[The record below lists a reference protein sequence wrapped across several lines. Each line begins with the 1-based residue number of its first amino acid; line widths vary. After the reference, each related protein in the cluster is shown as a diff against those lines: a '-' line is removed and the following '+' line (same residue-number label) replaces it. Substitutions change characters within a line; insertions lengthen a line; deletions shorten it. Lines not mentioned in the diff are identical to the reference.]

1 MKKDMRVLS
10 LLAFACAFIGI
21 PTSAYAGVTFTGER
35 IGIFGELDEGDVDT
49 DGAGSS
55 DFVSFSDTVLATGP
69 GQSAGGNLTCTDLSE
84 GGQLVYSG
92 SGQITSSATSVGP
105 EIDAVSG
112 LEFFVSFEVTG
123 EAVPFRL
130 IVDTVPSF
138 SGETALSQVRA
149 DLSGTTDQTF
159 FLLGSCSSF
168 DGCSNFNVNESRLL
182 PPGSYGLS
190 IRFSA
195 GAGQG
200 GNQSGV
206 SGSWSL
212 TVGDACILTWSD
224 PAGGDFSD
232 PENWSPAEVPV
243 DSGDGCVNLVLD
255 EPGAYGITLGNDAAA
270 NSLTVSAGE
279 PSLLGGTLSLGGVDF
294 PDALSVVNEA
304 RLTVESGTVQSD
316 SVLVSGAGAGKGEAQ
331 PAFLRLKP
339 GTGLTVGDNLEVGRG
354 IGEAGELVLG
364 DGAAQTIFSVLGD
377 ATLGG
382 AGKSTVFAN
391 GNLNFGVFGDLLM
404 GVFDGSQSNLNING
418 DAAQLRA
425 AEFFVLGALDIGGEG
440 AAALSLSV
448 LSVGTA
454 GSLRIGVLAGGNGTL
469 NLSGADCQ
477 LDVANSATIGLEG
490 RADVTVSGAAR
501 LNAASM
507 LVGSGEVVDPSVVTV
522 TGELS
527 QLSVSGDLDAGAGLA
542 DMVVAEGAKL
552 TATNLTVDGSTPGG
566 LGTLTIS
573 GSSIT
578 LAPQVEVAETL
589 TVGGVGDG
597 SWGMS
602 GSGTLTAKN
611 LAIGV
616 LAESNGLAT
625 FSGDPL
631 SAGIEAR
638 LPTIKVAEVAQIGLD
653 GLGTLEST
661 GSSDYEFGQLWLGIG
676 PTGDANYTS
685 SGGFSFTNVAGQLLL
700 GVQGKGSMTITE
712 GGITAGACALG
723 AGTGG
728 LGELRLFDGAA
739 MTLNPVEVPTEGEG
753 SPEGGAKEDVAA
765 PGFLEVGRQ
774 SNGLIE
780 LFDDVTRLR
789 CDEAILGGDNAG
801 AGGTISIDTGAG
813 LDCAGSLTMGAGAGP
828 ALLRIANGAE
838 LKVAS
843 LLIVGAKGLLI
854 AGYGANSSASFVSVE
869 GRLNIVPEVLIE
881 RPQLKATTDP
891 APKGGTGPAVIDGGL
906 QLGADGVLSVTAG
919 ASTALQVT
927 GAATLNGTLE
937 IVLPEGLGLINGQ
950 LLNLIAFNGG
960 VSGAFSSITFI
971 NAPEGFAA
979 DIEINGGQL
988 GMRILSGG
996 LTQEGEGLSEGE
1008 GAADGEG
1015 QLEGQPEGEGQG
1027 GVDGEAEGG
1036 APHTAD
1042 QDADNTIALSELLRV
1057 IQFYNAS
1064 RLGCDTGGE
1073 DGFAPGAADEAC
1085 APHASDYE
1093 PQDWRIGLSEL
1104 LRLIQFY
1111 NTGNY
1116 NACPGGEDGYCPGV

>member
-1 MKKDMRVLS
+1 MSNFKNIWIVFLATLS
-10 LLAFACAFIGI
+10 LCSG
-21 PTSAYAGVTFTGER
+21 AYAELTLQSSS
-35 IGIFGELDEGDVDT
+35 IFVESNANVFGDFPFPGAPRDRQGELVENFPGAYDKVFTAGSAI
-49 DGAGSS
+49 DGAEN
-55 DFVSFSDTVLATGP
+55 VATTR
-69 GQSAGGNLTCTDLSE
+69 ANITLSTATE
-84 GGQLVYSG
+84 GV
-92 SGQITSSATSVGP
+92 ITA
-105 EIDAVSG
+105 
-112 LEFFVSFEVTG
+112 
-123 EAVPFRL
+123 
-130 IVDTVPSF
+130 
-138 SGETALSQVRA
+138 
-149 DLSGTTDQTF
+149 SGTTSASTNYTKG
-159 FLLGSCSSF
+159 GSTRSEGAVSDGTILF
-168 DGCSNFNVNESRLL
+168 DFSWTSDGEVLYRFERTLTRSATGIGRSGAFGCDGISCPPSEPLVFEQVVPAGTHRFAFNDGVQINGETGADASAE
-182 PPGSYGLS
+182 
-190 IRFSA
+190 FSA
-195 GAGQG
+195 
-200 GNQSGV
+200 V
-206 SGSWSL
+206 WSITITEL
-212 TVGDACILTWSD
+212 AACELTWAD

-232 PENWSPAEVPV
+232 AENWSPSEAPV

-255 EPGAYGITLGNDAAA
+255 ETGAYGITLGSDAAA

-279 PSLLGGTLSLGGVDF
+279 PSLLGGTLTLGGVEF
-294 PDALSVVNEA
+294 PDSLSVVNAA

-339 GTGLTVGDNLEVGRG
+339 GTGLNVTTALELGRG
-354 IGEAGELVLG
+354 IGEAGELTLG
-364 DGAAQTIFSVLGD
+364 DGAEQTTLTILGD

-382 AGKSTVFAN
+382 AGRSTVFAN
-391 GNLNFGVFGDLLM
+391 GNLNMGVFGDLTL
-404 GVFDGSQSNLNING
+404 GLFLGSQSNLNMNG
-418 DAAQLRA
+418 DASLFRAAQLGVEGTLNIG
-425 AEFFVLGALDIGGEG
+425 AEGAGALSFTGLVVGTVDALRAGVFEGGE
-440 AAALSLSV
+440 
-448 LSVGTA
+448 
-454 GSLRIGVLAGGNGTL
+454 GTL
-469 NLSGADCQ
+469 NLSKADCQ
-477 LDVANSATIGLEG
+477 LDVTGAAAIGIDG
-490 RADVTVSGAAR
+490 RADVTLSEGAR

-507 LVGSGEVVDPSVVTV
+507 VVGSGELIDDPSLVTV

-527 QLSVSGDLDAGAGLA
+527 QLAVSGDIDAGAGLA
-542 DMVVAEGAKL
+542 GLVVAEGAKL
-552 TATNLTVDGSTPGG
+552 TAANLTVDGSTPGG
-566 LGTLTIS
+566 LGTLSIS

-602 GSGTLTAKN
+602 GSGTVTAKN

-616 LAESNGLAT
+616 LADGNGLAT

-653 GLGTLEST
+653 GRGTLEST
-661 GSSDYEFGQLWLGIG
+661 GSSDYEFGQLWLGVG
-676 PTGDANYTS
+676 PTGEASYTS
-685 SGGFSFTNVAGQLLL
+685 SGGFAFTTVTGQLLL
-700 GVQGKGSMTITE
+700 GVQGKGSMTITS
-712 GGITAGACALG
+712 GGVLAGACALG

-728 LGELRLFDGAA
+728 LGELRLFEGAA

-838 LKVAS
+838 LKVGS

-869 GRLNIVPEVLIE
+869 GRLNVIPEVLIE
-881 RPQLKATTDP
+881 RPQLKGTKVP

-906 QLGADGVLSVTAG
+906 QLGAGGVLSVTAG

-950 LLNLIAFNGG
+950 LLSLIAFNGG
-960 VSGAFSSITFI
+960 VSGAFTSITFV
-971 NAPEGFAA
+971 NAPEGFTA
-979 DIEINGGQL
+979 DIEVNGGQL

-996 LTQEGEGLSEGE
+996 LTPEGE
-1008 GAADGEG
+1008 GAVDGEG
-1015 QLEGQPEGEGQG
+1015 SMEGQIEGEGQG

-1036 APHTAD
+1036 AAHTAD
-1042 QDADNTIALSELLRV
+1042 QDADNIISLSELLRV
-1057 IQFYNAS
+1057 IQLYNAA
-1064 RLGCDTGGE
+1064 RLGCDAGGE
-1073 DGFAPGAADEAC
+1073 DGFAPGGNNEVC

-1093 PQDWRIGLSEL
+1093 PQDWRISLSEL
-1104 LRLIQFY
+1104 LRLIQLY
-1111 NTGNY
+1111 NTGAY
-1116 NACPGGEDGYCPGV
+1116 IACTGGEDGYCPGA

>member
-1 MKKDMRVLS
+1 MRNDTRIPFLFI
-10 LLAFACAFIGI
+10 FACAFIGI

-35 IGIFGELDEGDVDT
+35 IGIFGELDEGDVDA
-49 DGAGSS
+49 DAGGSA
-55 DFVSFSDTVLATGP
+55 DFDSFSDTVLATGS
-69 GQSAGGNLTCTDLSE
+69 GQSAGGSVTCTDLSG
-84 GGQLVYSG
+84 GGQLVYTG
-92 SGQITSSATSVGP
+92 SGQISSSATSVGP

-123 EAVPFRL
+123 EAVPFQL
-130 IVDTVPSF
+130 IIDTVPSF
-138 SGETALSQVRA
+138 SGETALSQVQA

-159 FLLGSCSSF
+159 FLIGSCSSF
-168 DGCSNFNVNESRLL
+168 VGCSNFNVNESRLL

-190 IRFSA
+190 IRFRA

-243 DSGDGCVNLVLD
+243 ATEDGCVNLILN
-255 EPGAYGITLGNDAAA
+255 EPGAYAITLPDDATA
-270 NSLTVSAGE
+270 NSLTVAAGE
-279 PSLLGGTLSLGGVDF
+279 PSLLGGDLMLMGVEF
-294 PDALSVVNEA
+294 PDALSVLNEA
-304 RLTVESGTVQSD
+304 RLTVESGSLQSG
-316 SVLVSGAGAGKGEAQ
+316 SVLVSGTGAGKGEAQ
-331 PAFLRLKP
+331 PAFLRVKP
-339 GTGLTVGDNLEVGRG
+339 GAVLRAFDKLEVGRG
-354 IGEAGELVLG
+354 IGESGELVLG
-364 DGAAQTIFSVLGD
+364 DGAEQTVFSMLGD
-377 ATLGG
+377 VTLGG
-382 AGKSTVFAN
+382 AGKSTVFGN

-404 GVFDGSQSNLNING
+404 GVFDGSQSNLNLNG

-425 AEFFVLGALDIGGEG
+425 VEFFVFGASIIGGQG
-440 AAALSLSV
+440 SAALSLSG
-448 LSVGTA
+448 LNVGTMD
-454 GSLRIGVLAGGNGTL
+454 SLRMGTLAGGNGTL

-527 QLSVSGDLDAGAGLA
+527 ELAVSGDLDAGAGLA
-542 DMVVAEGAKL
+542 GVVVEEGAKL
-552 TATNLTVDGSTPGG
+552 SATNLTVDGSTPGG
-566 LGTLTIS
+566 LGTLSIS

-602 GSGTLTAKN
+602 GSGTVTAKN

-616 LAESNGLAT
+616 LADGNGLAT
-625 FSGDPL
+625 FLGDPL

-653 GLGTLEST
+653 GRGTLEST
-661 GSSDYEFGQLWLGIG
+661 GSSDYEFGQLWLGVG
-676 PTGDANYTS
+676 PTGEASYTS
-685 SGGFSFTNVAGQLLL
+685 SGGFAFTTVAGQLLL
-700 GVQGKGSMTITE
+700 GIEGKGSMTITA
-712 GGITAGACALG
+712 GGVIAGACALG
-723 AGTGG
+723 AGSGG
-728 LGELRLFDGAA
+728 LGELRLLEGAA

-753 SPEGGAKEDVAA
+753 SPEGGAKEEVAA

-780 LFDDVTRLR
+780 LFDPITRLR

-813 LDCAGSLTMGAGAGP
+813 LDCTGSLTMGAGVGP

-838 LKVAS
+838 LKVGS

-869 GRLNIVPEVLIE
+869 GRLNIIPEVLIE
-881 RPQLKATTDP
+881 RPQLKAATAP

-906 QLGADGVLSVTAG
+906 QLGAGGVLSVTAG

-927 GAATLNGTLE
+927 GDATLNGTLE
-937 IVLPEGLGLINGQ
+937 IVLPDGLGLINGQ
-950 LLNLIAFNGG
+950 LLSLIAFNGG
-960 VSGAFSSITFI
+960 VSGAFSSIIFM
-971 NAPEGFAA
+971 NAPEGFVA

-988 GMRILSGG
+988 GMRIISGG
-996 LTQEGEGLSEGE
+996 LT
-1008 GAADGEG
+1008 
-1015 QLEGQPEGEGQG
+1015 PEGEGEG
-1027 GVDGEAEGG
+1027 EGEGSEDGIQ
-1036 APHTAD
+1036 TSD
-1042 QDADNTIALSELLRV
+1042 QNNDFVISLSELLRV
-1057 IQFYNAS
+1057 IQFYNSLAYHCADNP
-1064 RLGCDTGGE
+1064 GDTE
-1073 DGFAPGAADEAC
+1073 DGYVPGIGANQSCSPYDT
-1085 APHASDYE
+1085 DYN
-1093 PQDWRIGLSEL
+1093 PQNWVINLSEL
-1104 LRLIQFY
+1104 LRVIQFY
-1111 NTGNY
+1111 NSLGYRYCPLDGTEDGF
-1116 NACPGGEDGYCPGV
+1116 CPGLV